1 MWKYFKLSELTHTNT
16 GLLNVPNKEQI
27 DNLTELV
34 ENILDP
40 LRGML
45 NEPIKVNSGFRSV
58 LVNQYIKGA
67 KTSQHMKG
75 EAADL
80 DFHDNKLLF
89 DTIRKNFDFDQL
101 IWEAGDDKKPAWVHV
116 SYKKNGQNRKEVLR
130 MKNGKYT
137 KM

>member
-27 DNLTELV
+27 DNLTALV

-40 LRGML
+40 LREML
-45 NEPIKVNSGFRSV
+45 NAPIKVNSGFRSI

-101 IWEAGDDKKPAWVHV
+101 INENNFSWIHV
-116 SYKKNGQNRKEVLR
+116 SYKKSGNRREVLEF
-130 MKNGKYT
+130 KNGKYT